1 MNLTV
6 DIGNS
11 RIKLGFFKDRKL
23 TNELAVSSW
32 NEVEKFDF
40 ERSIVSST
48 AESDLPEFLNQSV
61 QLSNVKS
68 YPIEFDYRTFETLG
82 QDRIANACATIGL
95 EETAHLI
102 IDVGTCVTY
111 DLVVDGVFLGGAISP
126 GCEMR
131 FKAMN
136 NFTSNLPLTQLDDQV
151 TFPGKSTNANLR
163 VGVFEGI
170 VGEMKQFIALS
181 EDNFQEL
188 KVILTGG
195 NYAPFAKAL
204 KSSIFADPNLTLRG
218 LNEILLHLSN

>member
-11 RIKLGFFKDRKL
+11 RIKLALFEDRKL
-23 TNELAVSSW
+23 TNELAFSSW
-32 NEVEKFDF
+32 NEVEKLDFD
-40 ERSIVSST
+40 RSIFSST
-48 AESDLPEFLNQSV
+48 AELDLPEFLNQSV
-61 QLSNVKS
+61 QLSDVNS
-68 YPIEFDYRTFETLG
+68 YPIKFDYQTFETLG
-82 QDRIANACATIGL
+82 QDRIANACATVGL
-95 EETAHLI
+95 KETAHLI

-111 DLVVDGVFLGGAISP
+111 DLVADSVFLGGAISP

-136 NFTSNLPLTQLDDQV
+136 NFTANLPLTQLDDQV

-163 VGVFEGI
+163 VGVFEGLI
-170 VGEMKQFIALS
+170 GELKQFIALS
-181 EDNFQEL
+181 EDNFPEL

-204 KSSIFADPNLTLRG
+204 KSSTFADPNLTLRG